1 MRLFHCKKP
10 VLADV
15 YALPLGAEKIYLGTA
30 RIHGRRKRFC
40 TRIHTSLLNGATYP
54 VLQLVFPESFQRRQ
68 NGSPLQV
75 WYKNTEFHTK
85 VQKQLAFIA
94 S

>member
-1 MRLFHCKKP
+1 MKLFHRKRP

-15 YALPLGAEKIYLGTA
+15 YALPPGTEKIYLGTTK
-30 RIHGRRKRFC
+30 IHGKRKGFC
-40 TRIHTSLLNGATYP
+40 TRVHTSLLNGTTYP

-68 NGSPLQV
+68 NGNPLQV

-85 VQKQLAFIA
+85 VQKQLAFMA